1 MADDTDFIGLYR
13 ELDIG
18 ADCDPEAFRLAYR
31 RRVADLHPDRTG
43 DPAAA
48 EALKSLNLR
57 YAAALAFARE
67 HGRLPG
73 SVPSASRSAPR
84 PAPASARG
92 GGLPASR
99 AQPPAAGGL
108 LRVLLLVAVVIGA
121 IWMFLP
127 AGDGEGGGAPGH
139 FSGAA
144 ATLPVAARRPAGA
157 PLALGQ
163 DGTTVR
169 AGQGEPVSRSS
180 PRWLYGPSWIEFHCD
195 RVVDWYS
202 SPLRPLN
209 SSADRPPTGPAA
221 DRRPCPQAVVD
232 GAATRSGDRP

>member
-31 RRVADLHPDRTG
+31 RRVADLHPDRTR

-57 YAAALAFARE
+57 YTAALAFARE

-73 SVPSASRSAPR
+73 SAPAASRPVPR
-84 PAPASARG
+84 PTRASGRG
-92 GGLPASR
+92 GGPPASR
-99 AQPPAAGGL
+99 GQPPATGGL
-108 LRVLLLVAVVIGA
+108 LRMLLLVAVAIGA

-127 AGDGEGGGAPGH
+127 AGDGGGGGDLGH
-139 FSGAA
+139 LSGAA
-144 ATLPVAARRPAGA
+144 ATLPVAARRPAAA

-163 DGTTVR
+163 DGATVR
-169 AGQGEPVSRSS
+169 GGQGEPVSRSG

-209 SSADRPPTGPAA
+209 SGADRPPTGPAA
-221 DRRPCPQAVVD
+221 DRRPCPQATVD
-232 GAATRSGDRP
+232 GAATRPGDRP

>member
-73 SVPSASRSAPR
+73 SAPSATRAAPRPSPVARSGGMPAPSR
-84 PAPASARG
+84 PAPAT
-92 GGLPASR
+92 GGLF
-99 AQPPAAGGL
+99 
-108 LRVLLLVAVVIGA
+108 RVLLLVAVAIGA

-127 AGDGEGGGAPGH
+127 AGDGGGDHGH
-139 FSGAA
+139 LSGAA
-144 ATLPVAARRPAGA
+144 ATPAVASRRPAA
-157 PLALGQ
+157 VPLALGQ
-163 DGTTVR
+163 DGATVR
-169 AGQGEPVSRSS
+169 GGQGEPVSRSAT
-180 PRWLYGPSWIEFHCD
+180 RWEYGPSWIEFHCD

-209 SSADRPPTGPAA
+209 SGADRPPAGPAA
-221 DRRPCPQAVVD
+221 DRRPCPQAVAE
-232 GAATRSGDRP
+232 GTATPPGGRP